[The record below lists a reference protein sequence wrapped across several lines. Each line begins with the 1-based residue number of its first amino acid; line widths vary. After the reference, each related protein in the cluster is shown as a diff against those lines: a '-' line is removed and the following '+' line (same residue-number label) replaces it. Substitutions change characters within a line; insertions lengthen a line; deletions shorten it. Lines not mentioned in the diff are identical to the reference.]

1 MENEGHH
8 LLTDVSEIVVTQGF
22 LDLSKKRKICNPEE
36 NFEDCKT
43 MKFIQQ
49 GIEKCRCIPL
59 ALSAD
64 NYSSDQV
71 IHLWIRSII
80 VLCIDFQKPPDFCN
94 QEGLQCYKNITIDT
108 KKCLISCTGM
118 YADTRRKLTSAR
130 IENVV
135 ELTEIIEN
143 YKKIRLSSVPVM
155 DPLRSDTILNDIL
168 TYFNVSKHYPG
179 NYDFFCYYVSTKLSY
194 IFKTSAYFIYMH

>member
-1 MENEGHH
+1 
-8 LLTDVSEIVVTQGF
+8 
-22 LDLSKKRKICNPEE
+22 
-36 NFEDCKT
+36 
-43 MKFIQQ
+43 
-49 GIEKCRCIPL
+49 
-59 ALSAD
+59 
-64 NYSSDQV
+64 
-71 IHLWIRSII
+71 
-80 VLCIDFQKPPDFCN
+80 
-94 QEGLQCYKNITIDT
+94 
-108 KKCLISCTGM
+108 M